1 MYSMFLLIIT
11 RYLNIIMLK
20 YFFAWLLV
28 HFLLSEG
35 NSLLMV
41 MLLVTSMVQLYFKYS
56 EFCFSGLWGKV
67 SLSLCFSLSLRCLLP
82 YGFPVASMQ
91 LPRAPSWELDL
102 VDVAQFLLHGD
113 CKYCWSNSQHS
124 RCVYPATSEEG
135 RGMWA
140 VLTAMV
146 GRNLFFFFLA
156 FLLL

>member
-1 MYSMFLLIIT
+1 MYSIFLLIIT

-67 SLSLCFSLSLRCLLP
+67 SLSLFLSILKMLTPLWFSNCFHAAPQGSQLRTGPCGCGSILTPWWLQILLIQEPTQQVCLSCHFWRRQRYVSC
-82 YGFPVASMQ
+82 
-91 LPRAPSWELDL
+91 
-102 VDVAQFLLHGD
+102 VD
-113 CKYCWSNSQHS
+113 SNGWQK
-124 RCVYPATSEEG
+124 P
-135 RGMWA
+135 
-140 VLTAMV
+140 
-146 GRNLFFFFLA
+146 FFFF
-156 FLLL
+156 FF